1 MTTEPAPRAPGTRWW
16 RRRRTLVAIIIGAVL
31 AVTVGPWV
39 TVRVATAAD
48 IHGPSDAPRPAEA
61 ALVLGAGLAADGT
74 PSPFMRERVATG
86 AQLYRDGRVKV
97 LLLSGDNSHRDYDE
111 VTAMAGIAA
120 ELGVPA
126 TAIVLDYAGF
136 DSYSSCYRA
145 RHVFG
150 ASSVIVVS
158 QQFHLPRAVWLCQ
171 RLGLDTQGVYPPAS
185 YSDATRRGEV
195 REVPATA
202 KAVLDVVTRREPTF
216 PGPPETALRDAL
228 SSP

>member
-1 MTTEPAPRAPGTRWW
+1 VTTEPPPRVPRRRWW
-16 RRRRTLVAIIIGAVL
+16 RRRTVLAIILGALL
-31 AVTVGPWV
+31 AVAFGPWA
-39 TVRVATAAD
+39 TVRVTTAAD
-48 IHGPSDAPRPAEA
+48 IHGPGDAPRPAQA

-74 PSPFMRERVATG
+74 PSPFLRERVATG
-86 AQLYRDGRVKV
+86 AQLYRDGRVRV
-97 LLLSGDNSHRDYDE
+97 LLLSGDNSRRDYDE
-111 VTAMAGIAA
+111 VTAMADIAA

-150 ASSVIVVS
+150 ATSVIVVS

-171 RLGLDTQGVYPPAS
+171 RLGLDTQGIYPPAS
-185 YSDATRRGEV
+185 YSDATRRGNV

-202 KAVLDVVTRREPTF
+202 KAVLDVVTRREPAF
-216 PGPPETALRDAL
+216 AGPRESTLQDAL
-228 SSP
+228 GRR